1 MYKLLTIICLL
12 ICFQATAQGPILSIP
27 ADETLKRCDH
37 IFVIPNKNEKE
48 FATFIVKKKTITGI
62 LIDADFKVQGEI
74 KIKIKSN
81 YGEIIAQEYVSDFY
95 AIYFFNSMENKVRRL
110 SYDFQTSSTK
120 LTVTD
125 VPSKKQSFLKGF
137 AYKDHFYV
145 VNIYKNSSKLHFY
158 IFAPD
163 GTIAEKVVEL
173 PEYFRNFKRR
183 PSTLSHNI
191 AFGNPSM
198 SEVARV
204 DEELPTPTTISAHG
218 SKMYLKD
225 SSLIFT
231 ADKNPFYTYII
242 DIDLQNFEGNVNVFA
257 KRVLDNPDVITRSNS
272 FLNDGLLYS
281 LTHNGIEMYIDIW
294 NVASRAKVKE
304 LAFHKREDVFLEH
317 PVFDTGLFEE
327 DQMKRLKTKV
337 ILSNGNSGNK
347 GISIKKVG
355 DNYLFI
361 LGTTYPTV
369 IPINGMSFGEFTT
382 MRYSIQ
388 DFETKRELEA
398 YLDKDFNLIST
409 PVQPNAFDNLRSI
422 AKAADFKKL
431 DTFFKL
437 NDTYVFAY
445 IMQKTGKIN
454 YFVSKET
461 E

>member
-1 MYKLLTIICLL
+1 MYKLLTLLCLL
-12 ICFQATAQGPILSIP
+12 ISFQATAQGPILSIP
-27 ADETLKRCDH
+27 ADETLKKCDH

-48 FATFIVKKKTITGI
+48 FATFIVKKKTITAI
-62 LIDADFKVQGEI
+62 LIDVDFQVQGKI
-74 KIKIKSN
+74 KSKIKSN
-81 YGEIIAQEYVSDFY
+81 FGEIIAQDFVSDFY

-125 VPSKKQSFLKGF
+125 VPSKKQSFLKAF

-173 PEYFRNFKRR
+173 PEYFRDFKRR
-183 PSTLSHNI
+183 ASTLYDNI
-191 AFGNPSM
+191 IIGRP
-198 SEVARV
+198 VASV
-204 DEELPTPTTISAHG
+204 NSQLPTPTTISANLT
-218 SKMYLKD
+218 KMYFND
-225 SSLIFT
+225 ASIIFT
-231 ADKNPFYTYII
+231 LDKNPFYSYII
-242 DIDLQNFEGNVNVFA
+242 DINLESFEGNVNVFA
-257 KRVLDNPDVITRSNS
+257 KRALDNPDVITRSNS

-304 LAFHKREDVFLEH
+304 LAFHKSEDVFLEH

-361 LGTTYPTV
+361 LGTTYPTA
-369 IPINGMSFGEFTT
+369 IPIYSMSFGEFTA

-422 AKAADFKKL
+422 AKAAEFKKL

-437 NDTYVFAY
+437 SDTYVFAY